1 MKPNRIALL
10 ALCALMNA
18 VHAAEESQPAVA
30 SPIELYKGPKGI
42 ALEAPP
48 YPFSERQQGGEGWV
62 IVNMMIDP
70 NGKPYEATVVEST
83 GNPVFE
89 KAALAAVEKWRF
101 EPATV
106 NGTPIDA
113 GGNYKLQFQ
122 LSGETGAKEPFVR
135 AYKQLLAAVEA
146 GDRERADSRLALLK
160 PHNLYE
166 DAYAGLAYYGYY
178 RKWGTAA
185 QQLSAIRRAI
195 AGEKHAR
202 YLPKGAFTQAQQTA
216 MALEI
221 ETGDYARAL
230 RTWAALRD
238 NIDPEQRTRMQKSVD
253 QIEALRTGDKAF
265 YLDAEITMGSSWY
278 YELLKQRFQIN
289 VTSGKVAE
297 IKLRCD
303 QQYVFFRYD
312 PALQYTIKGNSRGC
326 WMEVVGD
333 PGTKFQLVQL

>member
-1 MKPNRIALL
+1 MKLSAIALL
-10 ALCALMNA
+10 ALCLLPNA
-18 VHAAEESQPAVA
+18 AHAAEEGQPAVA
-30 SPIELYKGPKGI
+30 SPVELYKGPKGI
-42 ALEAPP
+42 DLQAPP
-48 YPFSERQQGGEGWV
+48 YPLGERVDGSEGWV
-62 IVNMMIDP
+62 IVNMMIDTS
-70 NGKPYEATVVEST
+70 GKPYEATVVEST

-106 NGTPIDA
+106 NGKPIDA
-113 GGNYKLQFQ
+113 GGNYKLQFKLDGQ
-122 LSGETGAKEPFVR
+122 TGASAKFVR
-135 AYKQLLAAVEA
+135 AYKQALAAIEE

-166 DAYAGLAYYGYY
+166 DAYGGLAYYSYY

-185 QQLSAIRRAI
+185 QQLGAIHRAI
-195 AGEKHAR
+195 AGERDAR

-238 NIDPEQRTRMQKSVD
+238 NLDAERRARMQKSVD
-253 QIEALRTGDKAF
+253 QIEALRTGDRSFA
-265 YLDAEITMGSSWY
+265 LDAEITLGSSWY
-278 YELLKQRFQIN
+278 YELLKRRFLIN

-312 PALQYTIKGNSRGC
+312 PALQYTINGNSRGC